1 VEEWTNADGEVYGD
15 VVDEEEEEENM
26 HKMEGI

>member
-1 VEEWTNADGEVYGD
+1 VEEWTIADGEVYGD
-15 VVDEEEEEENM
+15 VVDEEEEENM